1 MNRAPD
7 FLLFEDDLGD
17 AGLIQEAVS
26 QAGLVCQWN
35 HADNGER
42 ALGLIERVAAD
53 DLQAALVIVDINL
66 PRRDGKELLRTM
78 RANTRFNEIPI
89 IVATGSLNPREREEA
104 LALGANGFFNKP
116 SSYEAYMELG
126 GLVKNLLQRPGGTSG
141 LA

>member
-126 GLVKNLLQRPGGTSG
+126 SLVKNLLQRPGGTSG

>member
-1 MNRAPD
+1 M
-7 FLLFEDDLGD
+7 GD

-42 ALGLIERVAAD
+42 ALSLIERVAAD

-116 SSYEAYMELG
+116 SSYDAYMELG
-126 GLVKNLLQRPGGTSG
+126 SLVKSLLRRSQSGSG

>member
-1 MNRAPD
+1 MNPAPD
-7 FLLFEDDLGD
+7 FLLFEDDFGD

-53 DLQAALVIVDINL
+53 DLKAALVIVDINL

-78 RANTRFNEIPI
+78 RANTRFDKIPI

-104 LALGANGFFNKP
+104 LALGADGFFNKP

-126 GLVKNLLQRPGGTSG
+126 SLVKHLLHRSDVDTDPG
-141 LA
+141 

>member
-1 MNRAPD
+1 MNPAPD
-7 FLLFEDDLGD
+7 FLLFEDDPGD

-78 RANTRFNEIPI
+78 RANARFNEIPI

-126 GLVKNLLQRPGGTSG
+126 SLVKSLLQRPGGTSG
-141 LA
+141 LV